1 MSDSD
6 SQRMLSLGAALG
18 FLPVAAMQRARLR
31 LGAASTPLP
40 VGASEVEVGE
50 LSAPFE
56 RLLVLGDASALGAG
70 CDEVEAA
77 LAPRLAFGVAL
88 RRRTRIHWTARGG
101 AGWTAARLDAD
112 LQRRG
117 VPAADAALLVIGVND
132 ALAMTP
138 LTAWRR
144 QLDRIVTRLF
154 VAGVRL
160 VAVSGLPPVQRL
172 PGLAWPLAPLLALRV
187 AQLDRAAR
195 RIAHPSPLARSGPS
209 PTCRSRRSTLTR
221 TSRKTGCMRPLR
233 AMRGGQ
239 PAPLITL
246 LESWISFLRRRVRQA
261 FGAPCP
267 EASELAREGDDR
279 DQGHAD
285 YGADEVQQQ
294 QAHSAMKAAPPAP
307 WP

>member
-40 VGASEVEVGE
+40 VGASEGEVGE
-50 LSAPFE
+50 LSAPSE

-195 RIAHPSPLARSGPS
+195 RIAHPSPLAPERTIAHVPLPEIDPHAHVAEDGMHAS
-209 PTCRSRRSTLTR
+209 PAGYAWWAAC
-221 TSRKTGCMRPLR
+221 
-233 AMRGGQ
+233 A
-239 PAPLITL
+239 ADH
-246 LESWISFLRRRVRQA
+246 
-261 FGAPCP
+261 
-267 EASELAREGDDR
+267 LAREL
-279 DQGHAD
+279 DQLP
-285 YGADEVQQQ
+285 
-294 QAHSAMKAAPPAP
+294 APPRTASFRSAVS
-307 WP
+307 